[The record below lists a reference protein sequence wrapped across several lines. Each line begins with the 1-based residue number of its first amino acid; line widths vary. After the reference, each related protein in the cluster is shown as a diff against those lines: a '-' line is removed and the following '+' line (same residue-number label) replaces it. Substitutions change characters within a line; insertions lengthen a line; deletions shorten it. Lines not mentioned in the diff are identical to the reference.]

1 MFDVVT
7 VWYKDMDAC
16 KLVGSFVSSKLK
28 KYFKNKNIGLYRDVG
43 LGTSQNM
50 SKPKIEK
57 KLKEIIKVFKEVVLS
72 ITKIY
77 KLQIEDSFDFTFN
90 LFINHRKNQIPSS
103 F

>member
-28 KYFKNKNIGLYRDVG
+28 KYFDNKNIGLYRDVG
-43 LGTSQNM
+43 LGTLQNM
-50 SKPKIEK
+50 SKPEIEK
-57 KLKEIIKVFKEVVLS
+57 KMKEIIKVFKEVVLS

-77 KLQIEDSFDFTFN
+77 KLQIEDFLDFT
-90 LFINHRKNQIPSS
+90 LGLHSDLYKS
-103 F
+103 